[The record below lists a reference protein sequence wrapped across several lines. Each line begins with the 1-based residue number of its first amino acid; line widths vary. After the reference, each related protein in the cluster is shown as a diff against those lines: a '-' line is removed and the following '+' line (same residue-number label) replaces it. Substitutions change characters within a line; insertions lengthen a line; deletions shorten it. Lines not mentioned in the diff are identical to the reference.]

1 MKNLQ
6 LLACI
11 AAGASLDKVERH
23 VNGNVCK
30 MFPYDEM
37 HMAGMEQIVGYESI
51 VGTIPQYAA
60 GFIPQYAAGADLVQ
74 AAAVQRGAAVA
85 QQHAALAQHHAQMAR
100 AAGGGLPP
108 APSTVAYGSN
118 IGVQQKSADKP
129 RLYPLGFTQLA
140 IAASGSAT
148 ITSRPQI
155 LFRPQR
161 LVVPASLSAN
171 FVLTDIRVGK
181 DSQLVQATEL
191 PAEIF
196 NQTAV
201 GVMMTL
207 DTAQPATDVA
217 LSVRNTD
224 AVNPHDFRAT
234 MFGSAVDN

>member
-1 MKNLQ
+1 MSYYAQ
-6 LLACI
+6 
-11 AAGASLDKVERH
+11 
-23 VNGNVCK
+23 
-30 MFPYDEM
+30 DEF
-37 HMAGMEQIVGYESI
+37 HHAGMEQIVGYESI
-51 VGTIPQYAA
+51 VGRIPQYAA
-60 GFIPQYAAGADLVQ
+60 GYIPQYAAGADAP
-74 AAAVQRGAAVA
+74 AAA
-85 QQHAALAQHHAQMAR
+85 QHAALAMHHAQMAR
-100 AAGGGLPP
+100 ASGGGHLPP

-118 IGVQQKSADKP
+118 IGVAQRTADKP

-140 IAASGSAT
+140 VPASGSAT

-161 LVVPASLSAN
+161 LVIPASLSAN

-196 NQTAV
+196 TQVAV

-207 DTAQPATDVA
+207 DTAQPATDVS

-224 AVNPHDFRAT
+224 GANPHDFRAT

>member
-1 MKNLQ
+1 MYP
-6 LLACI
+6 
-11 AAGASLDKVERH
+11 R
-23 VNGNVCK
+23 
-30 MFPYDEM
+30 DEF
-37 HMAGMEQIVGYESI
+37 HYSGMDQIVGYDSI
-51 VGTIPQYAA
+51 VGSIPQYAA
-60 GFIPQYAAGADLVQ
+60 GYIPQYAAGAE
-74 AAAVQRGAAVA
+74 A
-85 QQHAALAQHHAQMAR
+85 QQHAALALHHANMAR
-100 AAGGGLPP
+100 SAGGHLPQ

-118 IGVQQKSADKP
+118 IGVAQRQADKP

-140 IAASGSAT
+140 VPASGSAT
-148 ITSRPQI
+148 VTARPQI

-171 FVLTDIRVGK
+171 FVLTDVRVGK

-207 DTAQPATDVA
+207 DTAQPAMDVA
-217 LSVRNTD
+217 LSIRNTD
-224 AVNPHDFRAT
+224 GAAAHDFRAT